1 MTKENLN
8 YSVNDLERVKFTED
22 SDTDNSIV
30 QTSETNELSL
40 LTNHNDIMCA
50 LNEIIKELRKINLY
64 IHLDTGTEITDED
77 IEENI

>member
-30 QTSETNELSL
+30 QTSETNELPL